1 MPIFKVV
8 ITAGGT
14 SSRFGKNKLF
24 EKIKNKPVIQ
34 YSADVFTNLGLDIV
48 ITANETFIDEMK
60 NLFSG
65 YKNIKVVLG
74 GKSRQE
80 SVFNGL
86 KAVGECDYVLI
97 HDGARPLISKAV
109 IEKGMA
115 EVIEKK
121 AVVTAVKTTD
131 TIKTVDENKK
141 ITSTPDRAF
150 LINVQTPQIFD
161 YELIYNAH
169 KATEGKNLTDDG
181 AIAEHAGYEVYYVE
195 GEYSNI
201 KITNQTDIACAEIFL
216 DTIK

>member
-24 EKIKNKPVIQ
+24 EKIKNKPVIK
-34 YSADVFTNLGLDIV
+34 YSADTFTDLGLEIV

-60 NLFSG
+60 SFFAD
-65 YKNIKVVLG
+65 YKNVKVVLG

-86 KAVGECDYVLI
+86 KAIGKCDYVLI

-109 IEKGMA
+109 IEKGMT
-115 EVIEKK
+115 EVIDKK

-131 TIKTVDENKK
+131 TIKVVDESKK
-141 ITSTPDRAF
+141 IIATPDRAF

-181 AIAEHAGYEVYYVE
+181 AVAERAGFEVYYTD
-195 GEYSNI
+195 GEYTNI

-216 DTIK
+216 DTMK